1 MTFVRGWQVEMV
13 PASSS
18 LVMKALDEPVRNRKE
33 EKNGE
38 FLTCRF
44 MSWLFM
50 CRVSLTTSPGYATSV
65 VHDGNITL
73 DQVIEIARTMRER
86 SLARELAGTVR
97 EILGTCFSIGC
108 TVNGEHPRELSLKI
122 KNGEVPIPAE

>member
-1 MTFVRGWQVEMV
+1 
-13 PASSS
+13 
-18 LVMKALDEPVRNRKE
+18 
-33 EKNGE
+33 
-38 FLTCRF
+38 
-44 MSWLFM
+44 
-50 CRVSLTTSPGYATSV
+50 
-65 VHDGNITL
+65 
-73 DQVIEIARTMRER
+73 MRER